1 MTQGIILY
9 AHNNR
14 TVDYALMAVIAGGL
28 AKKNLQVPVS
38 LITDASTIAW
48 MKESNIFNQAES
60 MFDHI
65 IVVDRPTTDNQR
77 RLHDGQ
83 DGQMIPFINTNR
95 STAYDLTPYDR
106 TLLIDSDFF
115 ILSNSLGEY
124 WDVDA
129 DVMLGNSINDIYDD
143 SRLGYLDRHVSDTG
157 VKMYWATTVMFSKN
171 ANAKLFFDTVNYI
184 KENYSQ
190 FADVFR
196 FDSRQFRNDIAF
208 SVAKHILDGYQQDD
222 TLSLPPVLS
231 ALDKDILNDVNG
243 NTLTFLVDY
252 KLTNSYCAAAISN
265 VDIHIMNK
273 QSVIRHKQALLELI

>member
-1 MTQGIILY
+1 MTRGILLY

-48 MKESNIFNQAES
+48 MKESNMFIQAES

-65 IVVDRPTTDNQR
+65 ITVDRPVTDNQR
-77 RLHDGQ
+77 RLYDGQ
-83 DGQMIPFINTNR
+83 SGQMIPFINTNR
-95 STAYDLTPYDR
+95 NTAWELTPYDR

-115 ILSNSLGEY
+115 ILSDSLGEY
-124 WDVDA
+124 WNVDA
-129 DVMLGNSINDIYDD
+129 DVMLGHAINDIYND
-143 SRLGYLDRHVSDTG
+143 SRVGYLDRHVSDTG

-171 ANAKLFFDTVNYI
+171 ANAKLFFDTVNYV

-208 SVAKHILDGYQQDD
+208 SVAKHILDGYEQDD
-222 TLSLPPVLS
+222 ALSLPPVLS
-231 ALDKDILNDVNG
+231 ALDKDILYDVTG
-243 NTLTFLVDY
+243 NTLTFLVDH
-252 KLTNSYCAAAISN
+252 KFTNSYCAAAISN

-273 QSVIRHKQALLELI
+273 QSVIRNKQALLELI

>member
-1 MTQGIILY
+1 MTRGILLF

-38 LITDASTIAW
+38 LITDASTVSW
-48 MKESNIFNQAES
+48 MKDSNIFDQATGV
-60 MFDHI
+60 FDHI
-65 IVVDRPTTDNQR
+65 ITVDRPTTDNQR

-83 DGQMIPFINTNR
+83 AGQMVPFINTNR

-124 WDVDA
+124 WNVDA
-129 DVMLGNSINDIYDD
+129 DVMLGNSINDIYND
-143 SRLGYLDRHVSDTG
+143 SRVGYLDRHVSDTG

-171 ANAKLFFDTVNYI
+171 SNAKLFFDTVNYV
-184 KENYSQ
+184 KANYSQ

-196 FDSRQFRNDIAF
+196 FDPRQFRNDIAF
-208 SVAKHILDGYQQDD
+208 SIAKHILDGYQQDD
-222 TLSLPPVLS
+222 ALSLPPVLS
-231 ALDKDILNDVNG
+231 ALDKDILYSVDENS
-243 NTLTFLVDY
+243 LTFLIDY
-252 KLTNSYCAAAISN
+252 RLTNSYCAASISG
-265 VDIHIMNK
+265 VDVHIMNK
-273 QSVIRHKQALLELI
+273 QSVIRNKQALLELI

>member
-1 MTQGIILY
+1 MTQGILIY

-14 TVDYALMAVIAGGL
+14 TVDYALMAMIAGGL

-38 LITDASTIAW
+38 LVTDTSTIAW
-48 MKESNIFNQAES
+48 MKESDIFNQAEG
-60 MFDHI
+60 MFEHI
-65 IVVDRPTTDNQR
+65 ITVDRPTTDNQR

-83 DGQMIPFINTNR
+83 TGQMIPFINTNR
-95 STAYDLTPYDR
+95 STAWDLTPYDR

-115 ILSNSLGEY
+115 IFSNRLGEY

-129 DVMLGNSINDIYDD
+129 DVMLGNAINDIYNDT
-143 SRLGYLDRHVSDTG
+143 RTGYLDHHVSNTG

-171 ANAKLFFDTVNYI
+171 LNSKLFFNTVNYV
-184 KENYSQ
+184 KENYTQ

-196 FDSRQFRNDIAF
+196 FDPRQFRNDVAF

-231 ALDKDILNDVNG
+231 ALDKDILHTVNDNS
-243 NTLTFLVDY
+243 LTFLIDY
-252 KLTNSYCAAAISN
+252 KLTNLYCAAAISG
-265 VDIHIMNK
+265 VDVHIMNK
-273 QSVIRHKQALLELI
+273 QSVIRHKQKLLELI

>member
-1 MTQGIILY
+1 MTQGILLY

-38 LITDASTIAW
+38 LITDVSTIAW

-83 DGQMIPFINTNR
+83 TGQMIPFINTNR

-129 DVMLGNSINDIYDD
+129 DVMLGSAINDIYDE
-143 SRLGYLDRHVSDTG
+143 SRVGYLDRHVSDTG

-171 ANAKLFFDTVNYI
+171 ANAKLFFDTVNYV

-196 FDSRQFRNDIAF
+196 FDPRQFRNDIAF

-222 TLSLPPVLS
+222 ALSLPPVLS
-231 ALDKDILNDVNG
+231 ALDKDILHDVNG

-273 QSVIRHKQALLELI
+273 QSVIRNKQALLELI

>member
-1 MTQGIILY
+1 MTQGILIY

-48 MKESNIFNQAES
+48 MKESNIFNQAEG

-65 IVVDRPTTDNQR
+65 IMVDRPVTDNHR

-83 DGQMIPFINTNR
+83 SGQMIPFINTNR

-129 DVMLGNSINDIYDD
+129 DVMLGNAINDIYDD
-143 SRLGYLDRHVSDTG
+143 SRVGYLDRHVSDTG

-171 ANAKLFFDTVNYI
+171 SNSKLFFNTVNYV
-184 KENYSQ
+184 KENYTQ

-196 FDSRQFRNDIAF
+196 FDPRQFRNDIAF

-231 ALDKDILNDVNG
+231 ALDKDILHSVNDNS
-243 NTLTFLVDY
+243 LTFLVDY
-252 KLTNSYCAAAISN
+252 KLTNSYCAASISG
-265 VDIHIMNK
+265 VDVHIMNK
-273 QSVIRHKQALLELI
+273 QSVIRHKQKLLELI

>member
-1 MTQGIILY
+1 MTQGILLY

-14 TVDYALMAVIAGGL
+14 TVDYALMAIIAGGL

-60 MFDHI
+60 MFDHV

-83 DGQMIPFINTNR
+83 SGQMIPFINTNR
-95 STAYDLTPYDR
+95 STAWELTPYDR
-106 TLLIDSDFF
+106 SLLIDSDFF

-129 DVMLGNSINDIYDD
+129 DVMLGHSINDIYNDT
-143 SRLGYLDRHVSDTG
+143 RVGYLDRHVSDTG

-171 ANAKLFFDTVNYI
+171 SNAKLFFDTVNYV

-222 TLSLPPVLS
+222 ALSLPPVLS
-231 ALDKDILNDVNG
+231 ALDRDILHDVNG

-252 KLTNSYCAAAISN
+252 KLTNSYCATAISN

-273 QSVIRHKQALLELI
+273 QSVIRNKQALLELI

>member
-1 MTQGIILY
+1 MTQGILIY

-60 MFDHI
+60 VFEHI
-65 IVVDRPTTDNQR
+65 ITVDRPSTDNQR

-83 DGQMIPFINTNR
+83 TGQMIPFINTNR
-95 STAYDLTPYDR
+95 STAWDVTPYDR

-115 ILSNSLGEY
+115 IFSNSLGEY
-124 WDVDA
+124 WNVDT
-129 DVMLGNSINDIYDD
+129 DIMLGNAINDIYNDT
-143 SRLGYLDRHVSDTG
+143 RTGYLDRHISDTG

-171 ANAKLFFDTVNYI
+171 LNSKLFFNTVNYV
-184 KENYSQ
+184 KENYTQ

-196 FDSRQFRNDIAF
+196 FDPRQFRNDIAF
-208 SVAKHILDGYQQDD
+208 SLAKHILDGYQQDD
-222 TLSLPPVLS
+222 ALSLPPVLS
-231 ALDKDILNDVNG
+231 ALDKDILYSVNDNS
-243 NTLTFLVDY
+243 LTFLIDY
-252 KLTNSYCAAAISN
+252 KLTNSYCAAAVSG
-265 VDIHIMNK
+265 VDVHIMNK
-273 QSVIRHKQALLELI
+273 QSVIRHKQKLLELI

>member
-1 MTQGIILY
+1 MQ
-9 AHNNR
+9 
-14 TVDYALMAVIAGGL
+14 
-28 AKKNLQVPVS
+28 
-38 LITDASTIAW
+38 
-48 MKESNIFNQAES
+48 ESNIFNQAEGV
-60 MFDHI
+60 FEHI
-65 IVVDRPTTDNQR
+65 ISVDRPITDNQR

-83 DGQMIPFINTNR
+83 AGQMIPFINTNR

-124 WDVDA
+124 WNVDV
-129 DVMLGNSINDIYDD
+129 DVMLGSAINDIYND
-143 SRLGYLDRHVSDTG
+143 SRVGYLDRHVSDTG

-171 ANAKLFFDTVNYI
+171 ANAKLFFDTVNYV

-208 SVAKHILDGYQQDD
+208 SVAKHILDGYQQIDIG
-222 TLSLPPVLS
+222 TLPPVLS
-231 ALDKDILNDVNG
+231 ALDKDILHSVND

-252 KLTNSYCAAAISN
+252 KLTNSYCAAALSN
-265 VDIHIMNK
+265 IDIHIMNK
-273 QSVIRHKQALLELI
+273 QSVIRNKQALLELI

>member
-1 MTQGIILY
+1 MTQGILLY

-38 LITDASTIAW
+38 LITDASTITW
-48 MKESNIFNQAES
+48 MKESNIFNQAERL
-60 MFDHI
+60 FDHI
-65 IVVDRPTTDNQR
+65 ITVDRPTTDNQR
-77 RLHDGQ
+77 RLNDGQ
-83 DGQMIPFINTNR
+83 TGQMIPFINSNR
-95 STAYDLTPYDR
+95 CTAWELTPYDR

-115 ILSNSLGEY
+115 ILSTSLGEY
-124 WDVDA
+124 WNVDA
-129 DVMLGNSINDIYDD
+129 DVMLGSAINDIYND
-143 SRLGYLDRHVSDTG
+143 SRVGYLDRHVSDTG

-171 ANAKLFFDTVNYI
+171 ANAKLFFDTVNYV

-208 SVAKHILDGYQQDD
+208 SVAKHILDGYQQHD

-231 ALDKDILNDVNG
+231 ALDKDILHDVNG
-243 NTLTFLVDY
+243 NTLTFLVDH
-252 KLTNSYCAAAISN
+252 KFTNSYCAAAISN
-265 VDIHIMNK
+265 IDIHIMNK
-273 QSVIRHKQALLELI
+273 QSVIRNKQALLEMI

>member
-83 DGQMIPFINTNR
+83 AGQMIPFINTNR

-115 ILSNSLGEY
+115 ILSTSLGEY

-129 DVMLGNSINDIYDD
+129 DVMLGNAINDIYDD

-171 ANAKLFFDTVNYI
+171 ANAKLFFDTVNYV
-184 KENYSQ
+184 KKNYSQ
-190 FADVFR
+190 FSDVFR
-196 FDSRQFRNDIAF
+196 FDPRQFRNDIAF

-222 TLSLPPVLS
+222 ALSLPPVLS
-231 ALDKDILNDVNG
+231 ALDKDILHGVNG

-265 VDIHIMNK
+265 IDIHIMNK
-273 QSVIRHKQALLELI
+273 QSVIRNKQALLELI

>member
-1 MTQGIILY
+1 MTQGILIY

-14 TVDYALMAVIAGGL
+14 TVDYALMAMIAGGL
-28 AKKNLQVPVS
+28 AKKNLQAPVS
-38 LITDASTIAW
+38 LVTDSSTIEW
-48 MKESNIFNQAES
+48 MKESNIFSQAES
-60 MFDHI
+60 VFEHI
-65 IVVDRPTTDNQR
+65 ITVDRPSTDNQR

-83 DGQMIPFINTNR
+83 TGQTIPFINTNR

-124 WDVDA
+124 WNVDA
-129 DVMLGNSINDIYDD
+129 DVMLGNAINDIYNDT
-143 SRLGYLDRHVSDTG
+143 RTGYLDRHVSDTG
-157 VKMYWATTVMFSKN
+157 VNMYWATTVMFSKN

-208 SVAKHILDGYQQDD
+208 SVAKHILDGYQQDAA
-222 TLSLPPVLS
+222 LSLPPVLS
-231 ALDKDILNDVNG
+231 ALDKDILYGVNG

-252 KLTNSYCAAAISN
+252 KLTNSYCAASISN

-273 QSVIRHKQALLELI
+273 QSVIRNKQALLELI

>member
-1 MTQGIILY
+1 MTQGILLY

-14 TVDYALMAVIAGGL
+14 TVDYASMAVIAGGL

-38 LITDASTIAW
+38 LVTDTSTIAW
-48 MKESNIFNQAES
+48 MKESDIFNQAES
-60 MFDHI
+60 LFDQI
-65 IVVDRPTTDNQR
+65 ITVDRPTTDNQR

-83 DGQMIPFINTNR
+83 ASQLIPFINTNR
-95 STAYDLTPYDR
+95 NTAWELTPYDR

-124 WDVDA
+124 WNVDA
-129 DVMLGNSINDIYDD
+129 DVMLGSAINDIYND
-143 SRLGYLDRHVSDTG
+143 SRVGYLDRHVSDTG

-171 ANAKLFFDTVNYI
+171 ANAKLFFDTVNYV

-222 TLSLPPVLS
+222 VLSLPPVLS
-231 ALDKDILNDVNG
+231 ALDKDILHSVNS

-252 KLTNSYCAAAISN
+252 KLINSYCATAISN
-265 VDIHIMNK
+265 IDIHIMNK
-273 QSVIRHKQALLELI
+273 QSVIRNKQALLELI

>member
-1 MTQGIILY
+1 MTQGILLY

-14 TVDYALMAVIAGGL
+14 TIDYALMAVIAGGL
-28 AKKNLQVPVS
+28 AKKHLQVPVS

-48 MKESNIFNQAES
+48 MQESNIFNQAKDVFE
-60 MFDHI
+60 HI
-65 IVVDRPTTDNQR
+65 ITVDRPTTDNQR

-83 DGQMIPFINTNR
+83 AGQMIPFINTNR

-115 ILSNSLGEY
+115 ILSDSLGEY
-124 WDVDA
+124 WNVDS
-129 DVMLGNSINDIYDD
+129 DVMLGSAINDIYND
-143 SRLGYLDRHVSDTG
+143 SRVGYLDRHVSDTG

-171 ANAKLFFDTVNYI
+171 TTAKLFFDTVNYV

-208 SVAKHILDGYQQDD
+208 SVAKHILDGYQQYDA
-222 TLSLPPVLS
+222 LSLPPVLS
-231 ALDKDILNDVNG
+231 SLDKDILHGVNG

-252 KLTNSYCAAAISN
+252 KLINSYCAASISN
-265 VDIHIMNK
+265 IDIHIMNK
-273 QSVIRHKQALLELI
+273 QSVIRNKQALLELI

>member
-1 MTQGIILY
+1 MTQGILIY

-14 TVDYALMAVIAGGL
+14 TVDYSLMAIIAGGL

-38 LITDASTIAW
+38 LVTDTSTIAW
-48 MKESNIFNQAES
+48 MKESDIFNQAEG
-60 MFDHI
+60 MFEHI
-65 IVVDRPTTDNQR
+65 ITVDRPTTDNQR

-83 DGQMIPFINTNR
+83 TGQMIPFINTNR
-95 STAYDLTPYDR
+95 STAWDLTPYDR

-115 ILSNSLGEY
+115 IFSNSLGEY

-129 DVMLGNSINDIYDD
+129 DIMLGNAINDIYNDT
-143 SRLGYLDRHVSDTG
+143 RTGYLDRHVSDTG

-171 ANAKLFFDTVNYI
+171 SNSKLFFNTVNYV
-184 KENYSQ
+184 KENYTQ

-196 FDSRQFRNDIAF
+196 FDPRQFRNDIAF

-231 ALDKDILNDVNG
+231 ALDKDILHSVNDNL
-243 NTLTFLVDY
+243 LTFLIDY
-252 KLTNSYCAAAISN
+252 KLTNTYCAASISG
-265 VDIHIMNK
+265 VDVHIMNK
-273 QSVIRHKQALLELI
+273 QSVIRHKQKLLELI

>member
-1 MTQGIILY
+1 
-9 AHNNR
+9 
-14 TVDYALMAVIAGGL
+14 MAVIAGGL

-38 LITDASTIAW
+38 LITDASTVAW

-83 DGQMIPFINTNR
+83 TGQMIPFINTNR

-124 WDVDA
+124 WNVDA
-129 DVMLGNSINDIYDD
+129 DVMLGHAINDIYDD
-143 SRLGYLDRHVSDTG
+143 SRVGYLDRHVSDTG

-171 ANAKLFFDTVNYI
+171 ANAKLFFDTVNYV

-208 SVAKHILDGYQQDD
+208 SVAKHILDGYQQNS
-222 TLSLPPVLS
+222 TLSLPSVLS
-231 ALDKDILNDVNG
+231 ALDKDILYGVDG

-265 VDIHIMNK
+265 IDIHIMNK
-273 QSVIRHKQALLELI
+273 QSVIRNKQALLEMI

>member
-48 MKESNIFNQAES
+48 MKESNIFNQAETV
-60 MFDHI
+60 FDHI

-83 DGQMIPFINTNR
+83 TGQMIPFINTNR

-124 WDVDA
+124 WNVDA
-129 DVMLGNSINDIYDD
+129 DVMLGSAINDIYDD
-143 SRLGYLDRHVSDTG
+143 SRVGYLDRHVSDTG

-171 ANAKLFFDTVNYI
+171 VNAKLFFDTVNYV

-196 FDSRQFRNDIAF
+196 FDCRQFRNDIAF

-222 TLSLPPVLS
+222 VLSLPPVLS
-231 ALDKDILNDVNG
+231 ALDKDILHGVNG
-243 NTLTFLVDY
+243 NTLTFLVDH
-252 KLTNSYCAAAISN
+252 KLTNSYCAATISN
-265 VDIHIMNK
+265 IDIHIMNK
-273 QSVIRHKQALLELI
+273 QSVIRNKQALLELI

>member
-1 MTQGIILY
+1 
-9 AHNNR
+9 
-14 TVDYALMAVIAGGL
+14 MAVIAGGL

-48 MKESNIFNQAES
+48 MKESNIFDRAKHL
-60 MFDHI
+60 FDHI
-65 IVVDRPTTDNQR
+65 ITVDRPTTDNQR

-83 DGQMIPFINTNR
+83 AGQMIPFINTNR
-95 STAYDLTPYDR
+95 STAWELTPYDR

-115 ILSNSLGEY
+115 ILSNSLEEY
-124 WDVDA
+124 WNVDA
-129 DVMLGNSINDIYDD
+129 DVMLGHAINDIYND
-143 SRLGYLDRHVSDTG
+143 SRVGYLDRHVSDTG

-171 ANAKLFFDTVNYI
+171 ANAKLFFDTVNYV

-222 TLSLPPVLS
+222 ALSLPPVLS
-231 ALDKDILNDVNG
+231 ALDKDILHGVNG

-252 KLTNSYCAAAISN
+252 KLINSYCAAAISN

>member
-1 MTQGIILY
+1 MTQGILLY

-14 TVDYALMAVIAGGL
+14 TVDYALMAVIAGGF

-38 LITDASTIAW
+38 LVTDASTITW
-48 MKESNIFNQAES
+48 MKESNILNQAES
-60 MFDHI
+60 LFDHI
-65 IVVDRPTTDNQR
+65 ITVDRPTTDNQR

-83 DGQMIPFINTNR
+83 TEQMIPFINTNR
-95 STAYDLTPYDR
+95 STAWELTPYDR

-115 ILSNSLGEY
+115 ILSGSLGEY
-124 WDVDA
+124 WNVDA
-129 DVMLGNSINDIYDD
+129 DVMLGSAINDIYND
-143 SRLGYLDRHVSDTG
+143 SRVGYLDRHVSDTG

-171 ANAKLFFDTVNYI
+171 ANAKLFFNTVNYV

-196 FDSRQFRNDIAF
+196 FDPRQFRNDIAF

-231 ALDKDILNDVNG
+231 ALDKDILHSVNG
-243 NTLTFLVDY
+243 DTLTFLVDY
-252 KLTNSYCAAAISN
+252 KLTNSYCATAISN
-265 VDIHIMNK
+265 IDIHIMNK
-273 QSVIRHKQALLELI
+273 QSVIRNKQALLELI

>member
-1 MTQGIILY
+1 MTQGILLY

-28 AKKNLQVPVS
+28 AKKHLQVPVS

-48 MKESNIFNQAES
+48 MQESNIFNQAKDVFE
-60 MFDHI
+60 HI
-65 IVVDRPTTDNQR
+65 ITVDRPTTDNQR

-83 DGQMIPFINTNR
+83 AGQMIPFINTNR

-115 ILSNSLGEY
+115 ILSNNLGEY
-124 WDVDA
+124 WNVDA
-129 DVMLGNSINDIYDD
+129 DVMLGNAINDIYDE
-143 SRLGYLDRHVSDTG
+143 SRVGYLDRHVSDTG

-171 ANAKLFFDTVNYI
+171 ANAKLFFDTVNYV

-222 TLSLPPVLS
+222 ALSLPPVLS
-231 ALDKDILNDVNG
+231 ALDKDILHDVNG
-243 NTLTFLVDY
+243 NTLTFLVDH
-252 KLTNSYCAAAISN
+252 KLTNSYCAASISN
-265 VDIHIMNK
+265 IDIHIMNK
-273 QSVIRHKQALLELI
+273 QSVIRNKQALLDLI

>member
-1 MTQGIILY
+1 MTQGILIY

-14 TVDYALMAVIAGGL
+14 TVDYALMAMIAGGL

-38 LITDASTIAW
+38 LVTDTSTIVW
-48 MKESNIFNQAES
+48 MKESNIFRQAES
-60 MFDHI
+60 VFEHVI
-65 IVVDRPTTDNQR
+65 TVDRPTTDNQR

-83 DGQMIPFINTNR
+83 TGQMIPFINTNR
-95 STAYDLTPYDR
+95 STAWDLTPYDR

-115 ILSNSLGEY
+115 IFSNRLGEY

-129 DVMLGNSINDIYDD
+129 DVMLGNAINDIYNDT
-143 SRLGYLDRHVSDTG
+143 RTGYLDRHVSNTG

-171 ANAKLFFDTVNYI
+171 LNSKLFFNTVNYV
-184 KENYSQ
+184 KENYTQ

-196 FDSRQFRNDIAF
+196 FDPRQFRNDIAF

-231 ALDKDILNDVNG
+231 ALDKDILHTVNDNS
-243 NTLTFLVDY
+243 LTFLIDY
-252 KLTNSYCAAAISN
+252 KLTNLYCAASISG
-265 VDIHIMNK
+265 VDVHIMNK
-273 QSVIRHKQALLELI
+273 QSVIRHKQKLLELI